1 MLVCTLGDL
10 LLDVVVALDRDLV
23 SGDDVPAR
31 TSIGAGGQAA
41 NVAAWTAELGGRARF
56 IVVRADDDGGRLAAA
71 ALHARGVEIGG
82 PVIHAGGGVVVS
94 VVGPGGGRTMA
105 FVRRGR
111 ARLWGHELSTA
122 LLDV

>member
-56 IVVRADDDGGRLAAA
+56 TGVRADDDGGRLAAA
-71 ALHARGVEIGG
+71 ALHARGVELVG
-82 PVIHAGGGVVVS
+82 PVIPAGGGVVVS
-94 VVGPGGGRTMA
+94 IGGPRREPTIA
-105 FVRRGR
+105 SDRGR
-111 ARLWGHELSTA
+111 RARPCGDE
-122 LLDV
+122 